1 MTNFFVITVKGPP
14 NHLLCKRP
22 GWYHC
27 SSKIYVRDWVFK
39 LSPIYA
45 SLIHQIPWFYWIPA
59 PFRENPTDILFILI
73 SCPWNKS
80 TSQRRGLKI
89 WSSKS
94 ERPNEWDDSP
104 YMYSSINF
112 DMLVIFH
119 ITMQNPILKMPFSQ
133 LWNTVTLGLHLF
145 CRCMNFCVVLKQ
157 VLVVTFKRGMKTK
170 HSLLYL
176 FTF

>member
-1 MTNFFVITVKGPP
+1 MTNFFGITVKGPP

-27 SSKIYVRDWVFK
+27 SSKIYVRDRVFK

-59 PFRENPTDILFILI
+59 PFRENSTDILFILI

-80 TSQRRGLKI
+80 TRQRRGLKI

-94 ERPNEWDDSP
+94 ERPKEWDDSP

-133 LWNTVTLGLHLF
+133 LWNTVTLSLHLF
-145 CRCMNFCVVLKQ
+145 VDAWIFVW
-157 VLVVTFKRGMKTK
+157 
-170 HSLLYL
+170 Y
-176 FTF
+176 